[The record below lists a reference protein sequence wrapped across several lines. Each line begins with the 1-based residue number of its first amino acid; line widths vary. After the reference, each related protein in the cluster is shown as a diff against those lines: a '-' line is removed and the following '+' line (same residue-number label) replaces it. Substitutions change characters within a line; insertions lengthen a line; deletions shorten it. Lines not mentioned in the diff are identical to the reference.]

1 MLLRCLNMP
10 SSDITIHRALVVR
23 SLATEVYVKIPMVLG
38 ANETITLH
46 KPVSVGADWPPSE
59 GDQVLVAVEGENFNR
74 VYLVSNITDSSI
86 ANSIN
91 GGSA

>member
-1 MLLRCLNMP
+1 MP
-10 SSDITIHRALVVR
+10 SSDITMHRALVVR
-23 SLATEVYVKIPMVLG
+23 SLETEVYVKIPTVLG

-46 KPVSVGADWPPSE
+46 KPTSVGADWPPSE

-74 VYLVSNITDSSI
+74 VYLVSNITDSSTAI
-86 ANSIN
+86 SIN

>member
-1 MLLRCLNMP
+1 MP

-23 SLATEVYVKIPMVLG
+23 ALETEVYVKIPTVLG

-46 KPVSVGADWPPSE
+46 KPTSVGADWPPSE
-59 GDQVLVAVEGENFNR
+59 GDQVLVAVEGEHFNR
-74 VYLVSNITDSSI
+74 VYLVSNITDSST